1 MVLRNGP
8 FAAFM
13 ITLMS
18 TSSFT
23 TADPAISKPLKPN
36 KSLPTSR
43 DARALAARRLPRLI
57 YDFIDGGAGDEI
69 GLANNLTDLQRV
81 RLQPRSLA
89 DVNTIS
95 LKTSF
100 LGRDWDV
107 PFGVAPMGMCDLAW
121 PGTDRSLAAL
131 SQRHNLPLGVST
143 ASSTSMEDLLRL
155 SGGRAWFQLYVTG
168 STQDAMALSSRAAK
182 AGYDTLILTVDVP
195 RLGKRPR
202 DVRNGFATPFRMTA
216 RHFMDFATHPHWS
229 LKTLTSGLPT
239 MANFSGANAKGYD
252 RNAPRTGANWAFLQQ
267 LCAHWRGKLVVKGV
281 LSAEDAIRIKNEGA
295 DAICVSN
302 HGGRQL
308 DSAPSAIAA
317 LPAIR
322 QAVGPAYPLL
332 FDSGIR
338 TGDDMVKARALGA
351 DLVLVG
357 RPFLYA
363 LAAVGAV
370 GAERMFDCFKGEIDT
385 ALAQLGV
392 ADISAVSPACLY
404 RAPTEPTFR

>member
-1 MVLRNGP
+1 MIGTMMTSAMPSAERGAGP
-8 FAAFM
+8 RF
-13 ITLMS
+13 
-18 TSSFT
+18 
-23 TADPAISKPLKPN
+23 KPSPM
-36 KSLPTSR
+36 LPTTR

-57 YDFIDGGAGDEI
+57 YDFIDGGAGEEF
-69 GLANNLTDLQRV
+69 GLACNIGDLQRV

-89 DVNTIS
+89 EVNTIS
-95 LKTSF
+95 LATSF
-100 LGRDWDV
+100 LGQAWDV
-107 PFGVAPMGMCDLAW
+107 PFGIAPMGMCDLAW
-121 PGTDRSLAAL
+121 PGTDRALAAL

-143 ASSTSMEDLLRL
+143 ASSTPLEELHRL

-168 STQDAMALSSRAAK
+168 STQDALALSSRAAK

-202 DVRNGFATPFRMTA
+202 DVRNGFITPFRMTA

-229 LKTLTSGLPT
+229 LNTLASGLPA

-252 RNAPRTGANWAFLQQ
+252 RNAPRTGANWAFLQE
-267 LCAHWRGKLVVKGV
+267 LRAAWRGKLIIKGV
-281 LSAEDAIRIKNEGA
+281 LSAEDAVRMKAEGV

-308 DSAPSAIAA
+308 DSAPSAIVA

-322 QAVGPAYPLL
+322 QAVGTAFPLL

-338 TGDDMVKARALGA
+338 TGDDIVKARALGA
-351 DLVLVG
+351 DMVLVG

-363 LAAVGAV
+363 LAAVGPA
-370 GAERMFDCFKGEIDT
+370 GAERMYNCFTGEIET
-385 ALAQLGV
+385 ALAQIGIATV
-392 ADISAVSPACLY
+392 SAVTPACLY
-404 RAPTEPTFR
+404 QVTPPA

>member
-1 MVLRNGP
+1 MMGAMFFSPMPPADRV
-8 FAAFM
+8 AAATF
-13 ITLMS
+13 
-18 TSSFT
+18 
-23 TADPAISKPLKPN
+23 KPSR
-36 KSLPTSR
+36 SLPSTR
-43 DARALAARRLPRLI
+43 DARALAAQRLPRLI
-57 YDFIDGGAGDEI
+57 YDFIDGGAGDEL
-69 GLANNLTDLQRV
+69 GLASNLSDLQRV

-89 DVNTIS
+89 EVNSIS
-95 LKTSF
+95 LKTSL

-107 PFGVAPMGMCDLAW
+107 PFGIAPMGMCDLAW
-121 PGTDRSLAAL
+121 PGTDHSLAAL

-143 ASSTSMEDLLRL
+143 ASSTSLEELLRL
-155 SGGRAWFQLYVTG
+155 TGGRAWFQLYVTG
-168 STQDAMALSSRAAK
+168 STQDALALSRRAAT

-229 LKTLTSGLPT
+229 LKTLASGPPT
-239 MANFSGANAKGYD
+239 MANFSGANARGYD
-252 RNAPRTGANWAFLQQ
+252 RNAPRTGANWAFLQE
-267 LCAHWRGKLVVKGV
+267 LRAAWRGKLIIKGV
-281 LSAEDAIRIKNEGA
+281 LSAEDAVQMKTEGV

-322 QAVGPAYPLL
+322 QAVGPTFPLL

-351 DLVLVG
+351 DMVLVG

-363 LAAVGAV
+363 LAAVGPA
-370 GAERMFDCFKGEIDT
+370 GAERMFSCFTGEIET
-385 ALAQLGV
+385 ALAQIGV
-392 ADISAVSPACLY
+392 AAMSAVTPACLY
-404 RAPTEPTFR
+404 SAPVAA

>member
-1 MVLRNGP
+1 
-8 FAAFM
+8 M
-13 ITLMS
+13 IRAMWSSAPPS
-18 TSSFT
+18 TAHIAPASF
-23 TADPAISKPLKPN
+23 KPSR
-36 KSLPTSR
+36 SLPSTR

-57 YDFIDGGAGDEI
+57 YDFIDGGAGDEL
-69 GLANNLTDLQRV
+69 GLASNIGDLQRV

-89 DVNTIS
+89 EVNTIS
-95 LKTSF
+95 LATSF

-107 PFGVAPMGMCDLAW
+107 PFGIAPMGMCDLAW
-121 PGTDRSLAAL
+121 PGTDRALAAL

-143 ASSTSMEDLLRL
+143 ASSTPLEELHRL

-168 STQDAMALSSRAAK
+168 STQDALALSGRAAR

-202 DVRNGFATPFRMTA
+202 DVRNGFTTPFRMTA

-229 LKTLTSGLPT
+229 LGTLASGLPS

-252 RNAPRTGANWAFLQQ
+252 RNAPRTGANWAFLQE
-267 LCAHWRGKLVVKGV
+267 LRAAWRGKLIIKGV
-281 LSAEDAIRIKNEGA
+281 LSAEDAQRMQAEGV

-322 QAVGPAYPLL
+322 QAVGPSFPLL

-351 DLVLVG
+351 DMVLVG

-363 LAAVGAV
+363 LAAVGPE
-370 GAERMFDCFKGEIDT
+370 GAERMFTCFKGEIDT
-385 ALAQLGV
+385 ALAQIGV
-392 ADISAVSPACLY
+392 AAMSAVTRACLY
-404 RAPTEPTFR
+404 SAPPPA

>member
-23 TADPAISKPLKPN
+23 TADPAVSKPLKPN

-168 STQDAMALSSRAAK
+168 STQDAVALSSRAAK
-182 AGYDTLILTVDVP
+182 AGYVTLILNVDVP

-202 DVRNGFATPFRMTA
+202 DVRYGFATPFRMTA

-267 LCAHWRGKLVVKGV
+267 LRAHWRGKLVVKGV

-302 HGGRQL
+302 PGGRQL

-392 ADISAVSPACLY
+392 ADISAVSTRCLY
-404 RAPTEPTFR
+404 RAPTEPTLR

>member
-1 MVLRNGP
+1 MISAMFSFMTPGGLGAAPP
-8 FAAFM
+8 F
-13 ITLMS
+13 
-18 TSSFT
+18 
-23 TADPAISKPLKPN
+23 KPSR
-36 KSLPTSR
+36 SLPSTR
-43 DARALAARRLPRLI
+43 DARALAAQRLPRLI
-57 YDFIDGGAGDEI
+57 YDFIDGAAGEEL
-69 GLANNLTDLQRV
+69 GLASNISDLQRV

-89 DVNTIS
+89 EVNSIS
-95 LKTSF
+95 LTTSF
-100 LGRDWDV
+100 LGQDWDV
-107 PFGVAPMGMCDLAW
+107 PFGIAPMGMCDLAW
-121 PGTDRSLAAL
+121 PGTDRALAAL

-143 ASSTSMEDLLRL
+143 ASSTPLEELLRL

-216 RHFMDFATHPHWS
+216 RHFVDFATHPHWS
-229 LKTLTSGLPT
+229 LNTLASGLPT

-252 RNAPRTGANWAFLQQ
+252 RNAPRTGANWSFLQQ
-267 LCAHWRGKLVVKGV
+267 LRAAWRGKLIIKGV
-281 LSAEDAIRIKNEGA
+281 LSAEDAVRMKAEGV

-308 DSAPSAIAA
+308 DSAPSAIAV

-322 QAVGPAYPLL
+322 QAVGPAFPLL

-338 TGDDMVKARALGA
+338 TGDDIVKARALGA
-351 DLVLVG
+351 DMVLVG

-363 LAAVGAV
+363 LAAVGPA
-370 GAERMFDCFKGEIDT
+370 GAERMYSCFTGEIET
-385 ALAQLGV
+385 ALAQIGIATV
-392 ADISAVSPACLY
+392 SAVTPACLY
-404 RAPTEPTFR
+404 QAPLPA

>member
-1 MVLRNGP
+1 MSSSHLPSTDRGAAQP
-8 FAAFM
+8 F
-13 ITLMS
+13 
-18 TSSFT
+18 
-23 TADPAISKPLKPN
+23 KPSR
-36 KSLPTSR
+36 SLPTTR
-43 DARALAARRLPRLI
+43 DARALAAKRLPRLI
-57 YDFIDGGAGDEI
+57 YDFIDGGAGEEL
-69 GLANNLTDLQRV
+69 GLASNLSDLQRV

-89 DVNTIS
+89 EVNTIS
-95 LKTSF
+95 LATSF
-100 LGRDWDV
+100 LGQDWDV
-107 PFGVAPMGMCDLAW
+107 PFGIAPMGMCDLAW
-121 PGTDRSLAAL
+121 PGTDRALAAL

-143 ASSTSMEDLLRL
+143 ASSTSLEELHRL

-168 STQDAMALSSRAAK
+168 STQDALALSSRAAK

-216 RHFMDFATHPHWS
+216 RHFVDFATHPHWS
-229 LKTLTSGLPT
+229 LNTLASGLPA

-267 LCAHWRGKLVVKGV
+267 LRAAWRGKLIIKGV
-281 LSAEDAIRIKNEGA
+281 LSAEDAVRMKAEGA

-322 QAVGPAYPLL
+322 QAVGPTFPLL

-363 LAAVGAV
+363 LAAVGPE
-370 GAERMFDCFKGEIDT
+370 GAERMYNCFTGEIET
-385 ALAQLGV
+385 ALAQIGV
-392 ADISAVSPACLY
+392 ADMSAVTPACLY
-404 RAPTEPTFR
+404 QAPLPA

>member
-1 MVLRNGP
+1 MISVMFSFMTPAGLG
-8 FAAFM
+8 AAPAFKPSPA
-13 ITLMS
+13 LPS
-18 TSSFT
+18 T
-23 TADPAISKPLKPN
+23 
-36 KSLPTSR
+36 R
-43 DARALAARRLPRLI
+43 DARALAAQRLPRLI
-57 YDFIDGGAGDEI
+57 YDFIDGAAGEEL
-69 GLANNLTDLQRV
+69 GLASNISDLQSV

-89 DVNTIS
+89 EVNSIS
-95 LKTSF
+95 LTTSF
-100 LGRDWDV
+100 LGQDWDV
-107 PFGVAPMGMCDLAW
+107 PFGIAPMGMCDLAW
-121 PGTDRSLAAL
+121 PGTDHGLAAL

-143 ASSTSMEDLLRL
+143 ASSTPLEDLLRL

-202 DVRNGFATPFRMTA
+202 DVRNGFTTPFRMTA

-229 LKTLTSGLPT
+229 LNTLASGLPT

-252 RNAPRTGANWAFLQQ
+252 RNAPRTGANWAFLQE
-267 LCAHWRGKLVVKGV
+267 LRAAWRGKLIIKGV
-281 LSAEDAIRIKNEGA
+281 LSAEDAVRMKAEGV

-308 DSAPSAIAA
+308 DSAPSAIAV

-322 QAVGPAYPLL
+322 QAVGPAFPLL

-338 TGDDMVKARALGA
+338 TGDDIVKARALGA
-351 DLVLVG
+351 DMVLVG

-363 LAAVGAV
+363 LAAVGPE
-370 GAERMFDCFKGEIDT
+370 GAERIYNCFTGEIET
-385 ALAQLGV
+385 ALAQIGV
-392 ADISAVSPACLY
+392 AAVSAVTSACLY
-404 RAPTEPTFR
+404 QAPLPA

>member
-1 MVLRNGP
+1 M
-8 FAAFM
+8 
-13 ITLMS
+13 
-18 TSSFT
+18 
-23 TADPAISKPLKPN
+23 
-36 KSLPTSR
+36 LPTTR

-57 YDFIDGGAGDEI
+57 YDFIDGGAGEEF
-69 GLANNLTDLQRV
+69 GLACNIGDLQRV

-89 DVNTIS
+89 EVNTIS
-95 LKTSF
+95 LATSF
-100 LGRDWDV
+100 LGQAWDV
-107 PFGVAPMGMCDLAW
+107 PFGIAPMGMCDLAW
-121 PGTDRSLAAL
+121 PGTDRALAAL

-143 ASSTSMEDLLRL
+143 ASSTPLEELHRL

-168 STQDAMALSSRAAK
+168 STQDALALSSRAAK

-202 DVRNGFATPFRMTA
+202 DVRNGFITPFRMTA

-229 LKTLTSGLPT
+229 LNTLASGLPA

-252 RNAPRTGANWAFLQQ
+252 RNAPRTGANWAFLQE
-267 LCAHWRGKLVVKGV
+267 LRAAWRGKLIIKGV
-281 LSAEDAIRIKNEGA
+281 LSAEDAVRMKAEGV

-308 DSAPSAIAA
+308 DSAPSAIVA

-322 QAVGPAYPLL
+322 QAVGTAFPLL

-338 TGDDMVKARALGA
+338 TGDDIVKARALGA
-351 DLVLVG
+351 DMVLVG

-363 LAAVGAV
+363 LAAVGPA
-370 GAERMFDCFKGEIDT
+370 GAERMYNCFTGEIET
-385 ALAQLGV
+385 ALAQIGIATV
-392 ADISAVSPACLY
+392 SAVTPACLY
-404 RAPTEPTFR
+404 QVTPPA

>member
-1 MVLRNGP
+1 MIGAMFSLLTPTGLGASPP
-8 FAAFM
+8 F
-13 ITLMS
+13 
-18 TSSFT
+18 
-23 TADPAISKPLKPN
+23 KPSR
-36 KSLPTSR
+36 SLPSTR
-43 DARALAARRLPRLI
+43 DARALAAQRLPRLI
-57 YDFIDGGAGDEI
+57 YDFIDGGAGEEL
-69 GLANNLTDLQRV
+69 GLASNISDLQRV

-89 DVNTIS
+89 EVNSIS
-95 LKTSF
+95 LKTPL
-100 LGRDWDV
+100 LGQEWDV

-121 PGTDRSLAAL
+121 PGTDRALAAL
-131 SQRHNLPLGVST
+131 SQSHNMPLGVST
-143 ASSTSMEDLLRL
+143 ASSTTLEELHRL

-182 AGYDTLILTVDVP
+182 AGYETLILTVDVP

-202 DVRNGFATPFRMTA
+202 DVRNGFTTPFRMTA

-229 LKTLTSGLPT
+229 LKTLASGLPA

-252 RNAPRTGANWAFLQQ
+252 RNAPRTGANWSFLQQ
-267 LCAHWRGKLVVKGV
+267 LRTHWRGKLIIKGV
-281 LSAEDAIRIKNEGA
+281 LSAEDAVRMKAEGV

-322 QAVGPAYPLL
+322 LAVGPTFPLL

-338 TGDDMVKARALGA
+338 TGDDIVKAKALGA

-363 LAAVGAV
+363 LAAVGPE
-370 GAERMFDCFKGEIDT
+370 GAERMYNCITGEVET
-385 ALAQLGV
+385 ALAQIGC
-392 ADISAVSPACLY
+392 ASMQAVTSACLY
-404 RAPTEPTFR
+404 SASIPA